1 MINNNNVLMF
11 FKNEI
16 LEDIKKVEIKL
27 DNKILKILE
36 SLEEQKTLYEKKMNN
51 FENTFKILKG
61 KIQNLNNNNLNDK
74 DINEKIIKLNK
85 KTEDYFS
92 KLDSR
97 FILFQTSFQDS
108 CYKYDKTILNNSQIP
123 GLIGERCPYSSMRD
137 FYENIHRK
145 LNEFLRHKDQQS
157 IDLKKY
163 KEKMND
169 IITQNKTYLP
179 MFENKITN
187 YFDTQIKDI
196 DNKYKER
203 VDIIEERINNLRI
216 ENGKYSSE
224 LIEKCNNLND
234 RWSKIDDII
243 KDLLYKYNEEINNFK
258 VSFKEIR
265 NNLNNFEDKYNKFL
279 EKIKMLK
286 EINNYLTIKNKN
298 NKILKENKNKIIND
312 DTKNINLDSNIDYK
326 LQSEEMELNSL
337 INSKQNKE
345 IEESRNKQ
353 NLKESNIKIEL
364 SKRNHKQNY
373 RELNHYNR
381 KKENLFDESYEY
393 TKINNIVFD
402 ADFFRRSYY
411 FGNSSINNY
420 YNQNYRLKKTKN
432 IFNRIKSGKLSYH
445 FPFIT
450 NDINDGQINDI
461 ISRNQVN
468 NYKQR
473 NSTQEKYDI
482 KDIYKNENLK
492 DEYDI
497 KNEFFILRNLHKSQ
511 DAIKKEFAL
520 DLSDI
525 YFSPGNKYLYLDKK
539 IDILSNVMVES
550 LNKLIFQINNL
561 KKNYHNNSDNQ
572 SKSNYKKKEL
582 LSFKN
587 KSLIKSLSNKKI
599 FNSSVAKERKNFTT
613 VNIDNKRK

>member
-1 MINNNNVLMF
+1 
-11 FKNEI
+11 
-16 LEDIKKVEIKL
+16 
-27 DNKILKILE
+27 
-36 SLEEQKTLYEKKMNN
+36 
-51 FENTFKILKG
+51 
-61 KIQNLNNNNLNDK
+61 
-74 DINEKIIKLNK
+74 
-85 KTEDYFS
+85 
-92 KLDSR
+92 
-97 FILFQTSFQDS
+97 
-108 CYKYDKTILNNSQIP
+108 
-123 GLIGERCPYSSMRD
+123 
-137 FYENIHRK
+137 
-145 LNEFLRHKDQQS
+145 
-157 IDLKKY
+157 
-163 KEKMND
+163 MND

-393 TKINNIVFD
+393 TKINKHCI
-402 ADFFRRSYY
+402 
-411 FGNSSINNY
+411 
-420 YNQNYRLKKTKN
+420 
-432 IFNRIKSGKLSYH
+432 
-445 FPFIT
+445 
-450 NDINDGQINDI
+450 
-461 ISRNQVN
+461 
-468 NYKQR
+468 
-473 NSTQEKYDI
+473 
-482 KDIYKNENLK
+482 
-492 DEYDI
+492 
-497 KNEFFILRNLHKSQ
+497 
-511 DAIKKEFAL
+511 
-520 DLSDI
+520 
-525 YFSPGNKYLYLDKK
+525 
-539 IDILSNVMVES
+539 
-550 LNKLIFQINNL
+550 
-561 KKNYHNNSDNQ
+561 
-572 SKSNYKKKEL
+572 
-582 LSFKN
+582 
-587 KSLIKSLSNKKI
+587 
-599 FNSSVAKERKNFTT
+599 
-613 VNIDNKRK
+613 